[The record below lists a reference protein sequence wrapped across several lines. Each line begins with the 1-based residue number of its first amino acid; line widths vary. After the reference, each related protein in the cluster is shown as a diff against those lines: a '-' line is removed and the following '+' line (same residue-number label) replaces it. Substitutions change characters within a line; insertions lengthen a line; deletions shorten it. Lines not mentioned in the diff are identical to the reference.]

1 MYRSTRTLKKNEW
14 EMVMSIIHPV
24 NVVSYRKWGKNVNN
38 NTYSKFVSVN
48 GCIRINQYALFSN

>member
-1 MYRSTRTLKKNEW
+1 MYRSTRTFKKNEW

-48 GCIRINQYALFSN
+48 GCIRIN